1 MTMLAAGERR
11 QGGGEGKGN
20 SCFLH
25 DLVLASNL
33 SLDINNGA
41 LVGPLNDSDIS

>member
-1 MTMLAAGERR
+1 MTMLAAGERK
-11 QGGGEGKGN
+11 QGEGKGN